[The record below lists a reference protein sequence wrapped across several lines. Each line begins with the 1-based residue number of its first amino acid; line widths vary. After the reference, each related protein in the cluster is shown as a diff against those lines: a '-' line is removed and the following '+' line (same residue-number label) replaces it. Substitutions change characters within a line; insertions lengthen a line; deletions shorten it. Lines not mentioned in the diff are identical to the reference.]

1 MLQLSLLTLR
11 VAAFKIQKVLS
22 KPKLVAKELIDFSR
36 LHLTF
41 FLIIFK
47 VDAHAIYVRNLP
59 LSATPQQLEEEFKRF
74 GTIKNEGIQVR
85 SNKIQGFCYGFI
97 EFEDA
102 SAVQTAIE
110 ASPVMIGERQC
121 YVEEKR
127 TTGSRG
133 GSRGGRFAPGRGG
146 NFRGEGLR
154 GRGTYNGGRGYGR
167 GELNYRSDYGG
178 RGGGRGGSSRGD
190 VGYQRVDHSGT
201 VGGRGAR
208 ATSAATAAAK

>member
-1 MLQLSLLTLR
+1 M
-11 VAAFKIQKVLS
+11 AAFKIQKVLS

-85 SNKIQGFCYGFI
+85 SNKVLVFLLKIIFTVISEPNAQIDLSISVEETQIQGFCYGFI

-110 ASPVMIGERQC
+110 VI
-121 YVEEKR
+121 
-127 TTGSRG
+127 
-133 GSRGGRFAPGRGG
+133 
-146 NFRGEGLR
+146 
-154 GRGTYNGGRGYGR
+154 
-167 GELNYRSDYGG
+167 
-178 RGGGRGGSSRGD
+178 
-190 VGYQRVDHSGT
+190 
-201 VGGRGAR
+201 
-208 ATSAATAAAK
+208 